1 MGAVI
6 LSCRIAAMKVIV
18 FQAPSGTRPTTLI
31 PRGARP
37 LSRTMLVVTAVSSRN
52 TSLAGSSRPC
62 SRIQRRRARATSA
75 RSRSA
80 ACRLFFKGDPVPV
93 KKARQRAAAG
103 SNAMPSELCSSFYQ
117 GQVRLTRNHRHDAFR
132 PVFEWRNAAA
142 ARLRRDAPTF
152 IPALHPL
159 DDRTH
164 THAKMLGGFMPRCAC
179 FNHPD
184 NALTQVTGV
193 RLWHRCPSR
202 SRINAETITHSC
214 PFGNPPIQ
222 ISREPL

>member
-1 MGAVI
+1 MAPSKAIGAVI

-18 FQAPSGTRPTTLI
+18 FQLPSGTRPITLI

-52 TSLAGSSRPC
+52 TSLAGSSSPC

-80 ACRLFFKGDPVPV
+80 ACRLFFKGDVVPV
-93 KKARQRAAAG
+93 KKSRQRAAAG
-103 SNAMPSELCSSFYQ
+103 SNALPSEFRGSFFQ
-117 GQVRLTRNHRHDAFR
+117 GQVRLIGDYCQYPFR
-132 PVFEWRNAAA
+132 FVFERRNAAA
-142 ARLRRDAPTF
+142 ARLRRGTPTF
-152 IPALHPL
+152 IPALHPF

-164 THAKMLGGFMPRCAC
+164 TNSKMLGGFMPRSAC
-179 FNHPD
+179 FDHID

-193 RLWHRCPSR
+193 RLWHRHPPR
-202 SRINAETITHSC
+202 SRINGETI
-214 PFGNPPIQ
+214 PIHGH
-222 ISREPL
+222 L